1 MKYAVPVAP
10 NPTCGSAPPCAS
22 SSGKVTSDHAAPPSN
37 ETYALFAA
45 LPSGRDSVIEPP
57 RRFFGSV
64 GLAAI
69 IVSQCAKSPSRL
81 TRIFGPISIRGAEEA
96 GPGPEPSAPAAA
108 RPIASGILLIA
119 QRTSNQTSAAPSGI
133 SSLSP

>member
-57 RRFFGSV
+57 RRLFGSV
-64 GLAAI
+64 GLGAVL
-69 IVSQCAKSPSRL
+69 VSQSAKSASLL
-81 TRIFGPISIRGAEEA
+81 TSIVGPISVGGAHEA
-96 GPGPEPSAPAAA
+96 GPGPEPSAPAA
-108 RPIASGILLIA
+108 
-119 QRTSNQTSAAPSGI
+119 
-133 SSLSP
+133 